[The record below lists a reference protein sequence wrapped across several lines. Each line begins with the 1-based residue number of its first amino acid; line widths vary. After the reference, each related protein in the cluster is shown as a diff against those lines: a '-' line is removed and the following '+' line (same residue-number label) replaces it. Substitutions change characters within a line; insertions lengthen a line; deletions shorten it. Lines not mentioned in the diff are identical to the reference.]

1 MKKYFVTGLVT
12 LLPVAVTLAFVAF
25 VFNLLTGPFVG
36 VVSEVLESL
45 GIGDSG
51 LFFLSAKQT
60 TKILSQILILIVIV
74 GFTTLLG
81 FLARWYFLHSL
92 IGVGETILHRIP
104 IISSVYKACKDVVN
118 TVLTAD
124 TGAFKQV
131 VICPYP
137 NPDTRA
143 LGLVT
148 QDQIPA
154 VRADVE
160 EKVIAVFVPT
170 TPNPTSGFLIL
181 YRQEDLVY
189 LDMRVEDAFK
199 YIISCG
205 VITSPFTPVPPPS
218 PGNPAPLSAIMEE
231 DTKS

>member
-12 LLPVAVTLAFVAF
+12 LLPVAVTLALVAF

-36 VVSEVLESL
+36 VVSEILESL
-45 GIGDSG
+45 GVGDRG
-51 LFFLSAKQT
+51 FFFLGAKPT
-60 TKILSQILILIVIV
+60 IRLLSQILVLIVLV
-74 GFTTLLG
+74 VCTTFLG

-92 IGVGETILHRIP
+92 IGFGERILQRIP
-104 IISSVYKACKDVVN
+104 IISSVYNACKDVVN

-137 NPDTRA
+137 NPETRA

-154 VRADVE
+154 IRAGVE

-189 LDMRVEDAFK
+189 LDMAVEDAFK

-205 VITSPFTPVPPPS
+205 VVTSPFTPVSPPAGLDMATEGS
-218 PGNPAPLSAIMEE
+218 TS
-231 DTKS
+231 